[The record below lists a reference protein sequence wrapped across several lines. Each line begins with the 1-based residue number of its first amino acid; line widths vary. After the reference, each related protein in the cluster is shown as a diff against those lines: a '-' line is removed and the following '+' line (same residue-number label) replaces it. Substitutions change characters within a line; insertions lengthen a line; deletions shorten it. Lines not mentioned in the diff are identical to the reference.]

1 MALAW
6 TRGVMIKLG
15 LTVNEAKTSVRDARR
30 ERFDFLG
37 YTFGPHHFRKD
48 GHWYLG
54 ASPSRKSIQKIKDK
68 VGSML
73 RRGDTRPLDEIVL
86 HLNRV
91 LRGWSNYFS
100 VVCVKFSK
108 FDHGFRLSI
117 PSEPPSLARE
127 IWRATAAE
135 RGAFVPL
142 VSLSIVRLLDAVSAS
157 CAPSRAAC

>member
-1 MALAW
+1 MTTKANGM
-6 TRGVMIKLG
+6 GVG
-15 LTVNEAKTSVRDARR
+15 LSISRAIIEA
-30 ERFDFLG
+30 
-37 YTFGPHHFRKD
+37 HH
-48 GHWYLG
+48 G
-54 ASPSRKSIQKIKDK
+54 
-68 VGSML
+68 
-73 RRGDTRPLDEIVL
+73 
-86 HLNRV
+86 
-91 LRGWSNYFS
+91 